1 MARNV
6 KLNITDS
13 TGGTIAIAA
22 DPNRE
27 EVIIRNGGSDR
38 CYLAFNE
45 DAVDDQG
52 VYLESGD
59 ALVLSSGDN
68 RWTRA
73 TAAIYAVC
81 TTGET
86 CSLYCDI
93 TS

>member
-6 KLNITDS
+6 KIAVTDA
-13 TGGTIAIAA
+13 TGGTIAIAS

-27 EVIIRNGGSDR
+27 ELIIRNGGSDR

-59 ALVLSSGDN
+59 AIVLSSGN
-68 RWTRA
+68 QRWARA

-86 CSLYCDI
+86 CSLYADI